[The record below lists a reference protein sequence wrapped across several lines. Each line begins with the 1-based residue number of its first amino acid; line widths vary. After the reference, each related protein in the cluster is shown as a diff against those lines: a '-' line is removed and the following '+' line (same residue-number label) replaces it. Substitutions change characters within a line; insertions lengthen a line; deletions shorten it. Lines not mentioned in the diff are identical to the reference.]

1 MSPASTAASPSA
13 FAGSPPTVTST
24 DTGILIEGTKPT
36 GKPVQCLAPMTSVA
50 VVLVD
55 ESVVG

>member
-1 MSPASTAASPSA
+1 M
-13 FAGSPPTVTST
+13 TVTST
-24 DTGILIEGTKPT
+24 DTGILIEATKPT
-36 GKPVQCLAPMTSVA
+36 PKPVECFAPMTSVA